1 VKAKLIFL
9 LLMLQ
14 AIFLVGS
21 SWAGTVETGF
31 LNRTVRSGGSTYRYQ
46 VYVPRNHSVKKKWPV
61 VLFLHGSGERGK
73 DGLLQTAIGLPD
85 AIRRHMERFPMVV
98 VMPQCPANSHWTERQ
113 AAKQAIAVL
122 DRAITE
128 FNGDV
133 ERVYLTGLS
142 MGGAGTWY
150 LASRYPH
157 KFAAVVP
164 VCAWVLPPSGV
175 DSIFED
181 LPADAQEIVK
191 SEDPYLTLAKR
202 LYKLPIWIFHGE
214 ADKVVLPQES
224 RRMAEAFKT
233 LNSTAKYTEYEKIG
247 HSCWEQAYEEEDL
260 INWMLEQRLGKNSAN
275 NGKSSE

>member
-1 VKAKLIFL
+1 VKARLILL

-14 AIFLVGS
+14 VILLVGNNGVM
-21 SWAGTVETGF
+21 ALETGF
-31 LNRTVRSGGSTYRYQ
+31 LNRTIRSGSNNYRYQ
-46 VYVPRNHSVKKKWPV
+46 VYLPRQHSSKKKWPV

-113 AAKQAIAVL
+113 AAKQAIAAL
-122 DRAITE
+122 DRAVAE
-128 FNGDV
+128 FNGDP
-133 ERVYLTGLS
+133 ERIYLTGLS

-164 VCAWVLPPSGV
+164 VCAWVLPPAGV
-175 DSIFED
+175 DTIFED
-181 LPADAQEIVK
+181 LPPDAQEIVK
-191 SEDPYLTLAKR
+191 SEDPYLALAKK
-202 LYKLPIWIFHGE
+202 LHKLPIWIFHGE

-224 RRMAEAFKT
+224 RRMAEALKT

-247 HSCWEQAYEEEDL
+247 HSCWEQAYEEEEL
-260 INWMLEQRLGKNSAN
+260 IDWMLEQRLGK
-275 NGKSSE
+275 KSSD